1 MPADGTAAARSTT
14 RISACPASSGSLR
27 KIVQPLLPVRRGSR
41 RHQTVVNTGS
51 GLGMPLASALLRNPI
66 TGIAGCC
73 ARARLILAAS
83 NRPAPPSNAEVS
95 PPSVEHGGS
104 SLPRRAADILS
115 AKQSR
120 AQAVCRICSPPVEG
134 SVSPW
139 ARPELF
145 GITVDR
151 LRGGR
156 PCCRN

>member
-1 MPADGTAAARSTT
+1 
-14 RISACPASSGSLR
+14 
-27 KIVQPLLPVRRGSR
+27 
-41 RHQTVVNTGS
+41 
-51 GLGMPLASALLRNPI
+51 MPLASALLRNPI
-66 TGIAGCC
+66 TRIAGCC